1 MLPHGPVLH
10 HEMKLWVAAGQT
22 PAKVLQ
28 AATSGAA
35 KLLGAGNRIGL
46 VQPGYEA
53 TLLIVE
59 GNPVEDITNTQ
70 RVWSVLFKGERVRR
84 ESLLNKD
91 KDE

>member
-1 MLPHGPVLH
+1 MEITSEYMMVLIILELH
-10 HEMKLWVAAGQT
+10 YFLG
-22 PAKVLQ
+22 